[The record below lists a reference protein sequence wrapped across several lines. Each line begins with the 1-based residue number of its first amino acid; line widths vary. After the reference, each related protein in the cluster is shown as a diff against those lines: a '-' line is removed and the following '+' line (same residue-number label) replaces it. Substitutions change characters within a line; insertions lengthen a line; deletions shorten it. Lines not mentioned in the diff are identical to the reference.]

1 MFSLKNDKT
10 ATHVHSADMRAAALT
25 GAICKKNTG
34 MGKILIG
41 RRVSVPQGYFEDIE
55 DDGDGFCF
63 DGIVVHQNLRRAIV
77 RFDYT
82 GEVQGWPVSL
92 VRGWL
97 QEDVASPL
105 CDLFTRL

>member
-55 DDGDGFCF
+55 DD
-63 DGIVVHQNLRRAIV
+63 
-77 RFDYT
+77 
-82 GEVQGWPVSL
+82 EVE
-92 VRGWL
+92 
-97 QEDVASPL
+97 EDDDPIS
-105 CDLFTRL
+105 DDEDDEDEES